1 MFISRLVHP
10 PPAPRGRTLAVTYT
24 EELVKPLRGL
34 LESQHKARRTVETSV
49 DKTAKN
55 LAEWRSAEAKAKK
68 LSYQCARENE
78 RAEEQALEA
87 RLARDGGGKEAG
99 KVGGV
104 G

>member
-1 MFISRLVHP
+1 M
-10 PPAPRGRTLAVTYT
+10 
-24 EELVKPLRGL
+24 KPLRGL
-34 LESQHKARRTVETSV
+34 LESQHKARRNVETNV

-87 RLARDGGGKEAG
+87 RLTHDSGKKEAG
-99 KVGGV
+99 KVSIWPGGINA
-104 G
+104 